1 VIAGDPDLI
10 VPHLALPVSD
20 MEEAKARMRKVGVQ
34 WRTNITVPDEE
45 GGIIDQ
51 AFVRDP
57 DGHYIELNNDA
68 SGESD
73 CNNEIVIQDTVL
85 ELVKRWIRDAK
96 EKVKKEPHIANHK
109 ILNLLDFVQY
119 TSSKCNF

>member
-57 DGHYIELNNDA
+57 D
-68 SGESD
+68 
-73 CNNEIVIQDTVL
+73 VIQDTVL